1 MKRYF
6 IRSVKYLIAFCVVY
20 VAFMAFVHYSEHLP
34 ITLAQRWQ
42 LMFATWRGW
51 GMVVVSILLA
61 ATYPFFGYTKRSFEG
76 DIESDIEQLDTAAK
90 IVGLELVEKSDK
102 ELVYCAK
109 GLRRLTMLYEDDVR
123 VRQNGTQIE
132 IEGLRRVAVRM
143 AFDAERYITNKHRR
157 ERGEI

>member
-1 MKRYF
+1 
-6 IRSVKYLIAFCVVY
+6 
-20 VAFMAFVHYSEHLP
+20 
-34 ITLAQRWQ
+34 
-42 LMFATWRGW
+42 
-51 GMVVVSILLA
+51 MVVVSILLA

-102 ELVYCAK
+102 ELVYRAK